1 MRLKRIEPVS
11 LGKILGLM
19 YVVLGFIV
27 GFFVSAICIIGTLVG
42 MPGRGDSPFPH
53 ILGLFFGIGS
63 VILFPFLYGVLGFV
77 GGIIAG
83 WFYNI
88 IAKWTGGIEMEFDGG
103 FTQSVTISKSEI
115 TQ

>member
-1 MRLKRIEPVS
+1 MRLKRIGPVS

-19 YVVLGFIV
+19 YVILGFIV
-27 GFFVSAICIIGTLVG
+27 GFFVSAIFIIGSLVG
-42 MPGRGDSPFPH
+42 MPGGGDSPFPH
-53 ILGLFFGIGS
+53 YISMFFGIGS
-63 VILFPFLYGVLGFV
+63 IVFFPILYGLLGFV

-88 IAKWTGGIEMEFDGG
+88 IAKWTGGIEMEFDGS
-103 FTQSVTISKSEI
+103 FTQSVTISKTEI